1 MQSASFESSVVEKTS
16 RLNQTLTGV
25 VTGRLGDQ
33 YQQAL
38 SRRANTRVKKKQVIA
53 LSSAGS
59 EMYDRV
65 RTAYAG
71 IGVQNI
77 AMDMG
82 ECVVST
88 CPLTHQPRWPIAK
101 VLARLNMSTCDTCGY
116 G

>member
-1 MQSASFESSVVEKTS
+1 MVEKTS

-25 VTGRLGDQ
+25 DTGRLGDQ

-38 SRRANTRVKKKQVIA
+38 SRTANTRVKKKQVIA

-82 ECVVST
+82 
-88 CPLTHQPRWPIAK
+88 
-101 VLARLNMSTCDTCGY
+101 
-116 G
+116 